1 MFILKGFLVIIL
13 FIFALGLLVTI
24 WLRYMMWK
32 MKRKL
37 NNMQGN
43 NETGERIK
51 RDKTKAKPG
60 PSNKIDN
67 KGDYVDFEEV
77 D

>member
-13 FIFALGLLVTI
+13 FIFALGLVVAI

-32 MKRKL
+32 MKRRLTK
-37 NNMQGN
+37 MQN
-43 NETGERIK
+43 KNQYGEPINK
-51 RDKTKAKPG
+51 EKTKAKQG
-60 PSNKIDN
+60 PSAKIDS

-77 D
+77 E